1 MSYVTYNE
9 ASEATHSAEETG
21 ERSRKRRREESDEVG
36 DVSGRKIRRI
46 RHEDLLVPRFL
57 GDIIE
62 NRDIVAFAESASKFP
77 MHPILQNIIR
87 EDGLERLADDRLLV
101 PDSVTFEKVEHKF
114 NTMVKFVPSAPN
126 QKSSGRCWMFAALNT
141 VRTAMMN
148 KYILEGDFEF
158 SESHLFFWDKLER
171 ANIFLERVIK
181 YAGEGFDSDW
191 NGSIFHRPVS
201 DGGEWQYF
209 QNLVEK
215 YGLVPK
221 KDMPETA
228 DTSSSS
234 QICELLSSHLRA
246 YGLELR
252 GMANDASVSPEAIIE
267 RKKEL
272 LNIIYEILVKTFRE
286 PPKTITWEFKLR
298 ELRHPKTK
306 TVPDLT
312 PREFFRRYVPYGL
325 EGRVSLCNNPS
336 EGYEYDKLYAH
347 ETGLKLAGG
356 ALQSYLNLKYDD
368 IVSIVIKSIEAGD
381 SVYFTCNVGDKLDKK
396 RETLDLRNH
405 DFSLLFPRI
414 PEMTKKERMDTGE
427 AHSTHAMTLVGV
439 ELKDKKPVRWCVLN
453 SWGSRKGQ
461 DGKITMTH
469 DWFLQNTFKFT
480 VAKKY
485 LPDEVKELFKQEPE
499 IVPIEGMSRSFDEDF

>member
-1 MSYVTYNE
+1 MSYVTFSDP
-9 ASEATHSAEETG
+9 SETELSTEETG
-21 ERSRKRRREESDEVG
+21 RRSRKRQREDREEVG
-36 DVSGRKIRRI
+36 HGNGRKMRRI
-46 RHEDLLVPRFL
+46 MHEDLLVPRFV
-57 GDIIE
+57 GETIG
-62 NRDIVAFAESASKFP
+62 RDDLSAFSESASKFP
-77 MHPILQNIIR
+77 MHPILQNVIR

-101 PDSVTFEKVEHKF
+101 PDSITFEKTEHKF

-148 KYILEGDFEF
+148 KYILDDDFEF

-234 QICELLSSHLRA
+234 QICDVLSSHLRA

-252 GMANDASVSPEAIIE
+252 RMTNDPGVSEEAVIE
-267 RKKEL
+267 RKKEQL
-272 LNIIYEILVKTFRE
+272 SIVYEILVKTFRE
-286 PPKTITWEFKLR
+286 PPETITWEFKLR

-306 TVPDLT
+306 KVEGLT
-312 PREFFRRYVPYGL
+312 PVEFFRRYVPYGL

-336 EGYEYDKLYAH
+336 EGYAFDKVYAH
-347 ETGLKLAGG
+347 ETSLKLAGG

-368 IVSIVIKSIEAGD
+368 IVSILIKSLEAGD
-381 SVYFTCNVGDKLDKK
+381 PVYFTCNVGDRLDKK

-414 PEMTKKERMDTGE
+414 PEMTKKERMDTGDT
-427 AHSTHAMTLVGV
+427 HSTHAMTLVGV

-453 SWGSRKGQ
+453 SWGNKRGK

-485 LPDEVKELFKQEPE
+485 LPDEVKELFKQEPQV
-499 IVPIEGMSRSFDEDF
+499 VPIEGMSRSFDEDC